1 MTWDA
6 GNERRRSLVDP
17 SFLAGF
23 LGACIDQ
30 NVRNIIPR
38 HRGQAHHGPQIGGLV
53 STRAGAD
60 ADALRFVCF
69 GAGGRGAS
77 ELSPSRPACSRG
89 AVAADFF
96 RLKMSGTVLLGGGGG
111 GDWSWDFE
119 GLLVREG
126 SRSSSE
132 PSFLSESVPRGGGA
146 AAGGGATAGGNL
158 GGGDRVMRAVETR
171 PDVRRVQE
179 Y

>member
-1 MTWDA
+1 M
-6 GNERRRSLVDP
+6 
-17 SFLAGF
+17 SF
-23 LGACIDQ
+23 
-30 NVRNIIPR
+30 
-38 HRGQAHHGPQIGGLV
+38 GG
-53 STRAGAD
+53 
-60 ADALRFVCF
+60 F
-69 GAGGRGAS
+69 GAGGRGAL

-96 RLKMSGTVLLGGGGG
+96 RLKMSGTGLLGGGGG
-111 GDWSWDFE
+111 GDWSWDFG
-119 GLLVREG
+119 GLLVSEG
-126 SRSSSE
+126 SPSSSEPDETSTGASFE
-132 PSFLSESVPRGGGA
+132 PSFLSESVRGGGGA

>member
-1 MTWDA
+1 M
-6 GNERRRSLVDP
+6 
-17 SFLAGF
+17 SF
-23 LGACIDQ
+23 
-30 NVRNIIPR
+30 
-38 HRGQAHHGPQIGGLV
+38 GG
-53 STRAGAD
+53 
-60 ADALRFVCF
+60 F

-77 ELSPSRPACSRG
+77 ESPPSPRPTRSRG
-89 AVAADFF
+89 ALAPDCFG
-96 RLKMSGTVLLGGGGG
+96 LKKAGTGLLGGGGG

-126 SRSSSE
+126 SPSSSELDETSTGQSSE

-146 AAGGGATAGGNL
+146 AAGGGATEGGDL
-158 GGGDRVMRAVETR
+158 GGGDQVMRAVETC

>member
-1 MTWDA
+1 MPSRLGTSR
-6 GNERRRSLVDP
+6 ETRRVD
-17 SFLAGF
+17 
-23 LGACIDQ
+23 D
-30 NVRNIIPR
+30 
-38 HRGQAHHGPQIGGLV
+38 PQIGGLI
-53 STRAGAD
+53 STRAGAG

-96 RLKMSGTVLLGGGGG
+96 RLKMSGTRLLGGGGG
-111 GDWSWDFE
+111 DDWSWDFG

-126 SRSSSE
+126 SRSSSEPDETSTGQSSE

-146 AAGGGATAGGNL
+146 AAGGGATAGGDL
-158 GGGDRVMRAVETR
+158 GGGDQVMRAVETR
-171 PDVRRVQE
+171 LDVRRVQE

>member
-1 MTWDA
+1 MSRTLFHAIED
-6 GNERRRSLVDP
+6 
-17 SFLAGF
+17 
-23 LGACIDQ
+23 
-30 NVRNIIPR
+30 R
-38 HRGQAHHGPQIGGLV
+38 HITGDTSCRWHPQISGLV

-60 ADALRFVCF
+60 AGAVRISGFAAGAF
-69 GAGGRGAS
+69 GFEAGRGAS

-89 AVAADFF
+89 AGAADFF
-96 RLKMSGTVLLGGGGG
+96 RLKMSGTRLLGGGGG
-111 GDWSWDFE
+111 DDWSWDFE

-132 PSFLSESVPRGGGA
+132 PDETSTGQSSEPSFLSESVPRGGGA
-146 AAGGGATAGGNL
+146 AADGGATAGGNL